1 MIDKTVIIE
10 FGDCKLDFDRLENE
24 LKDLQKRKSNY
35 LDKLK
40 EVYITEF
47 WIEGLKKLDGL
58 MRLKRLEFDILEKRI
73 KNLEKMVEKM
83 PLCDEEDED
92 TKCINKRKKRKKS
105 YKEKNKKKKL
115 CKGNNKRRSSQRI
128 KLINEK

>member
-10 FGDCKLDFDRLENE
+10 FGDCKLDFDRLEKE

-105 YKEKNKKKKL
+105 YKEKNKKKNYAKVIT
-115 CKGNNKRRSSQRI
+115 KEEVHNV
-128 KLINEK
+128 

>member
-105 YKEKNKKKKL
+105 YKEKNKKKNYAKVIT
-115 CKGNNKRRSSQRI
+115 KEEVHNV
-128 KLINEK
+128 